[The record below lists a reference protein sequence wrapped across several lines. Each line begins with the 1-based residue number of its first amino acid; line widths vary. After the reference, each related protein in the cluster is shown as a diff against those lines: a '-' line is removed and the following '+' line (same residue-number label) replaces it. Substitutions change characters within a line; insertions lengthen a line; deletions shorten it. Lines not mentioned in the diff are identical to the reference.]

1 VPGSAFL
8 LIPDQAADR
17 RATEALLQGLPHDA
31 PVMAERAYDIDA
43 VQARIQAQGAVPNV
57 PPKRT
62 GAGGIAS
69 APCSAAAATPSSAC
83 PAA

>member
-1 VPGSAFL
+1 MPVSAFL
-8 LIPDQAADR
+8 PMPGQAADHH
-17 RATEALLQGLPHDA
+17 AAEALLQGLPHDA
-31 PVMAERAYDIDA
+31 PVMAESAYDTDA

-69 APCSAAAATPSSAC
+69 ASSSAAAATPSSAC